1 MMAARPNPICLGFR
15 KVKTGP
21 CPLRQVSRPGF
32 GSEWWYAAQ
41 AGVSGWLGMVVCR
54 YVAASLGVVDSVGVC
69 EVKGTDNRVD
79 DPAGRSG
86 GLSGGHD
93 TWSGG

>member
-1 MMAARPNPICLGFR
+1 M
-15 KVKTGP
+15 
-21 CPLRQVSRPGF
+21 PL
-32 GSEWWYAAQ
+32 E
-41 AGVSGWLGMVVCR
+41 AGVEARVWLGMVVCSSGWSEWLGMVVCS

-86 GLSGGHD
+86 GRSGGHD